1 MDLNAIGF
9 NLLDHFWLFLFTISF
24 LIIFALI
31 KNKLTFFS
39 NLFVTEDALVNDLRS
54 KVSELEKKVNAL
66 QITIQVLID
75 RLAAAQASGSVL
87 TPVSEQTA
95 SSLAVIGRPVLLVY
109 GNNKFGEA
117 DRNAMRRAGVSF
129 FRLSSSNLE
138 DLRTEL
144 QRRRSDGRMY
154 DVVHISAHGGEG
166 NVVLDD
172 SVVSGMQLSDVLN
185 GVRCVFLGT
194 CSNQNVA
201 DKLVGVVKYVVVV
214 YEEIKDTDA
223 ADFTYEFYK
232 RYKENGMN
240 IDMAF
245 MGALMVMP
253 HISDFVDLRKGG

>member
-1 MDLNAIGF
+1 MGVGF
-9 NLLDHFWLFLFTISF
+9 DITDHIWSFVFGILF
-24 LIIFALI
+24 LIILYLI
-31 KNKLTFFS
+31 KNKLSFFS
-39 NLFVTEDALVNDLRS
+39 KFFVAEDALVNDLRN
-54 KVSELEKKVNAL
+54 KVSELERKVNAL
-66 QITIQVLID
+66 QITIQVLVD
-75 RLAAAQASGSVL
+75 KLAVATATMNGQPTQTPEQPASN
-87 TPVSEQTA
+87 
-95 SSLAVIGRPVLLVY
+95 LAVIGRPVLLVY

-129 FRLSSSNLE
+129 FRLTSSTLE

-166 NVVLDD
+166 NVILDD
-172 SVVSGMQLSDVLN
+172 SVISGIQLSDVLG

-194 CSNQNVA
+194 CSNQTVA

-223 ADFTYEFYK
+223 SDFTYEFYK
-232 RYKENGMN
+232 RYRENGMN

-253 HISDFVDLRKGG
+253 HISDYVDLRKGG

>member
-1 MDLNAIGF
+1 MGVGF
-9 NLLDHFWLFLFTISF
+9 DITEHIWSFVFGILF
-24 LIIFALI
+24 LIILYLI
-31 KNKLTFFS
+31 KNKLSIFSKFF
-39 NLFVTEDALVNDLRS
+39 VAEDALVNDLRN
-54 KVSELEKKVNAL
+54 KVSELERKVNAL
-66 QITIQVLID
+66 QITIQVLVD
-75 RLAAAQASGSVL
+75 KLAVATAAMNGQPPTQVPEQPASN
-87 TPVSEQTA
+87 
-95 SSLAVIGRPVLLVY
+95 LAVIGRPVLLVY

-129 FRLSSSNLE
+129 FRLSSSTLE

-144 QRRRSDGRMY
+144 QRRRSDGHIY

-166 NVVLDD
+166 NLVLDEGA
-172 SVVSGMQLSDVLN
+172 VSGMQLSDVLN

-194 CSNQNVA
+194 CSNQTVA

-245 MGALMVMP
+245 MGALAVMP
-253 HISDFVDLRKGG
+253 HISDYVDLRKGG